1 MEDIMKILDNYTKAD
16 YQVFYDTVDMLCAKG
31 VAKGT
36 YQDFGVLTDVIS
48 ILSKCEQIIKNK
60 EK

>member
-31 VAKGT
+31 VANGT
-36 YQDFGVLTDVIS
+36 YQDFGVLTDVIG

-60 EK
+60 EE